1 MRYKL
6 FNNKANRTNRL
17 AQKIGKRL
25 DRENPKR
32 KMHKALTVALSIVI
46 LFVGVV
52 AKEESAPEWVLLMVA
67 ALLLV
72 EEYFRLKNRAPRRLW
87 REVMLISACSV
98 AIFAFIPFAMW
109 MDGEVGE
116 QFPVSFTIAF
126 VSLVVVSLALFIYA
140 WMRMRRIKREI
151 AEEKEQLWR
160 RYERQKRLE
169 KLNML

>member
-32 KMHKALTVALSIVI
+32 KMGKMLAVAFSVGLI
-46 LFVGVV
+46 LLGAFVEPGRADEVV
-52 AKEESAPEWVLLMVA
+52 ASVLPFVLVA
-67 ALLLV
+67 M
-72 EEYFRLKNRAPRRLW
+72 EYLRLRNRAPRRKW
-87 REVMLISACSV
+87 REIMLISGCGAL
-98 AIFAFIPFAMW
+98 IFAFFPFAMW
-109 MDGEVGE
+109 MDGESGE
-116 QFPVSFTIAF
+116 HIELFF
-126 VSLVVVSLALFIYA
+126 VIFAVLSLLMLVLLGFAA
-140 WMRMRRIKREI
+140 WRYRGIKREI

-169 KLNML
+169 KLNAL

>member
-32 KMHKALTVALSIVI
+32 KMHKM
-46 LFVGVV
+46 VGSVLAVV
-52 AKEESAPEWVLLMVA
+52 VLLLAIVGEHSDSIE
-67 ALLLV
+67 LV
-72 EEYFRLKNRAPRRLW
+72 VLFTPFVLFAGEVFRLKNRSPRRLW
-87 REVMLISACSV
+87 REVMLIALV
-98 AIFAFIPFAMW
+98 GTIIFAVFPFAMW
-109 MDGEVGE
+109 MDDVD
-116 QFPVSFTIAF
+116 PVRFKTFLIIYAVLALIMF
-126 VSLVVVSLALFIYA
+126 VLFIYA

-169 KLNML
+169 KLNAL